1 MRTTAALIT
10 AWVLLLL
17 SLNAAAENSTRVP
30 GYTIHHNA
38 LTTDIL
44 DPKVAATYGIKRSK
58 GRAMINV
65 SVIKEIP
72 GTTGQPVPAQV
83 RVSGRNLIGQNRQI
97 PMREV
102 REGNAVYY
110 IGDFPVAHRER
121 LNFLIEVTPEGAH
134 RPYLARMT
142 HEFYTD

>member
-1 MRTTAALIT
+1 MRRPASLIT
-10 AWVLLLL
+10 TCLLLLL
-17 SLNAAAENSTRVP
+17 SVSATAENSTRVP

-44 DPKVAATYGIKRSK
+44 DPKVASNYGIKRSK
-58 GRAMINV
+58 SRAMINI

-72 GTTGQPVPAQV
+72 GTTGKPVPARV
-83 RVSGRNLIGQNRQI
+83 RVSARNLIGQERQI
-97 PMREV
+97 PV
-102 REGNAVYY
+102 REIRDGDAVYY

-121 LNFLIEVTPEGAH
+121 LNFLIEVIPEGE
-134 RPYLARMT
+134 RLPYRARMT